1 MRFLIKLNVYIN
13 QITSPL
19 HLCLKWIK
27 ISLSFFSDGGQHAC
41 LLFRRS
47 EFKSRLSVQFFLLN
61 LFLKRTKINK
71 KRPGWPTCFTLV
83 RAAYILPQY
92 QLKLFGFKSDIEIS

>member
-19 HLCLKWIK
+19 HLCLKRIK

-41 LLFRRS
+41 LLS
-47 EFKSRLSVQFFLLN
+47 YAQVQIP
-61 LFLKRTKINK
+61 LKRTIFSVKFVFEKNENK
-71 KRPGWPTCFTLV
+71 QKEAGVGTLV
-83 RAAYILPQY
+83 LP
-92 QLKLFGFKSDIEIS
+92 